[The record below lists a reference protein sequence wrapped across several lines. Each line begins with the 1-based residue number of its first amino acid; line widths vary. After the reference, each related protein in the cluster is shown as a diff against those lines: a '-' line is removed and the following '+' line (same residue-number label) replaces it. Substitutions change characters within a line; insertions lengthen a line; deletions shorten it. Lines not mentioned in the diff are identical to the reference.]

1 MTPQDHVNADG
12 SLVEEAIYLLRVVPL
27 WAAAIIYYF
36 AIVQQHTYVVFRAV
50 QSHRRIGNSNFKIPA
65 ATCKE
70 GGITILQRIGTGI
83 FLTIAAMLVSGL
95 ISRREARDYS
105 SYQADSR
112 KCTKKRCH

>member
-1 MTPQDHVNADG
+1 MGSCYHILFCYSSTAHLCSLPSSSKPQTH
-12 SLVEEAIYLLRVVPL
+12 
-27 WAAAIIYYF
+27 WK
-36 AIVQQHTYVVFRAV
+36 QQLQDTSRNM
-50 QSHRRIGNSNFKIPA
+50 ITG
-65 ATCKE
+65 KE

>member
-1 MTPQDHVNADG
+1 ML
-12 SLVEEAIYLLRVVPL
+12 SSSIFISIYDRIFVPFL
-27 WAAAIIYYF
+27 
-36 AIVQQHTYVVFRAV
+36 
-50 QSHRRIGNSNFKIPA
+50 RRITG
-65 ATCKE
+65 KE

-112 KCTKKRCH
+112 KCTEKVPSDQCRLYG